1 MAQIMKIMAILYHS
15 DPNVEYL
22 LMKRPAD
29 RGDYW
34 TPITGHVEKNEQLL
48 EALEREILEE
58 TGIGELSYIID
69 LRVPFRYS
77 KDGND
82 IEEHAFGVQVDTK
95 EIKLSSE
102 HTAFEWVDYETAN
115 GRLKWEEQKT
125 SLQVLNDMINL

>member
-15 DPNVEYL
+15 GPNVEYL

-48 EALEREILEE
+48 DALEREIREE
-58 TGIGELSYIID
+58 TGIGEFSYIID

-77 KDGND
+77 KEGND
-82 IEEHAFGVQVDTK
+82 IEEHAFGVQVDTR

-102 HTAFEWVDYETAN
+102 HTAFEWVDYETASS
-115 GRLKWEEQKT
+115 RLKWEEQKT